1 MGCVRQQKDAKKEF
15 KMHLLIAGLCGIS
28 ILIKLI
34 DSIKKIKERTEVR
47 RFDYFVVI
55 TGIPLLLWA
64 LIYFVYRYVLA

>member
-1 MGCVRQQKDAKKEF
+1 
-15 KMHLLIAGLCGIS
+15 MHLLIAGLCGIS